1 MTRPTLA
8 LCTGSRRLA
17 DHAPARTW
25 LRERL
30 GALGPSVVSC

>member
-8 LCTGSRRLA
+8 LVTGSRRLSG
-17 DHAPARTW
+17 HAPARTW

-30 GALGPSVVSC
+30 DALGPAVSC